1 MAHRP
6 ESAGRSPIGGMEGTN
21 HSPVMSGFLLLAVMT
36 TCVYTHENTGGD
48 MSTPI
53 RSIRLGEKHWEALK
67 LLGTDW
73 LKQTIDQAIKRQT
86 RKPNAKRVE
95 E

>member
-1 MAHRP
+1 
-6 ESAGRSPIGGMEGTN
+6 
-21 HSPVMSGFLLLAVMT
+21 
-36 TCVYTHENTGGD
+36 

-73 LKQTIDQAIKRQT
+73 LKQKIDQAIKRQT
-86 RKPNAKRVE
+86 RKPTAKRVE